1 MAGGGKLEAG
11 GGELEGAAGYEAGG
25 KGTEGEEICAKG
37 LVEGRKGIRVVEGG
51 E

>member
-1 MAGGGKLEAG
+1 MAGGGNLEAG

-37 LVEGRKGIRVVEGG
+37 RKGIKVVEGG